1 MTIENLEHSRK
12 KATFDITAEEFS
24 AALDKAFEICNQKVT
39 IKDSAKEKPQ
49 DMSMKKTTGWNRYT
63 MKRSMKS

>member
-12 KATFDITAEEFS
+12 KAIFDVTAEEFS

-39 IKDSAKEKPQ
+39 IKGFRKGKAPRHVYEKLR
-49 DMSMKKTTGWNRYT
+49 GGIII
-63 MKRSMKS
+63 